1 MKIYKWHL
9 IREAAV
15 YELAGMSGSFFV
27 DSVVY
32 AGLFQSI
39 EQQLSGQPRKS
50 WRVNAKEIL
59 EKAQDIIDH
68 WDIRLAA
75 KLIELFPNIVAEKY
89 RGKSFACDIDDK
101 GVWCLCF
108 D

>member
-9 IREAAV
+9 IREEAV
-15 YELAGMSGSFFV
+15 YELARLSGSWFA
-27 DSVVY
+27 DSAVY

-39 EQQLSGQPRKS
+39 EQQLTGQPRKS

-75 KLIELFPNIVAEKY
+75 KLIELFPGIVAKKY
-89 RGKSFACDIDDK
+89 RGKPFTCDYDEK

-108 D
+108 E